1 MNYKLILMI
10 LVLMLIF
17 FGCQQQSAERKANST
32 EKEIDDKFLHT
43 YLIEKDT
50 LVFYG
55 ELIYVPIYSEIYYG
69 DAGKT
74 IELAVT
80 LSIHNTDLNHSIK
93 VKGVNYH
100 NKKGKLISKL
110 VQQPITLAPL
120 ETTNFMIGEKDRTG
134 GTGANFIVEWN
145 TQENVSSPIIEA
157 IMVTT
162 QMNQGISFTTTG
174 KITKKFGRSISAD
187 ILPSGF

>member
-1 MNYKLILMI
+1 MKYKLILTVP
-10 LVLMLIF
+10 VLLLIF
-17 FGCQQQSAERKANST
+17 LACKQQSSERIKGNSEKA
-32 EKEIDDKFLHT
+32 IDEKFLYT

-50 LVFYG
+50 LVHYG

-80 LSIHNTDLNHSIK
+80 LSIHNTDLSHSIT

-100 NKKGKLISKL
+100 NKKGDLINRM
-110 VQQPITLAPL
+110 VEHPIVLAPL
-120 ETTNFMIGEKDRTG
+120 ETTNFTIGEKDRSG

-145 TQENVSSPIIEA
+145 TRENVSSPIIEA
-157 IMVTT
+157 IMITT
-162 QMNQGISFTTTG
+162 QMNQGISFTTAG
-174 KITKKFGRSISAD
+174 KITKKFGRSTSAGD
-187 ILPSGF
+187 

>member
-1 MNYKLILMI
+1 MSNKLILMI
-10 LVLMLIF
+10 PVLMLIF
-17 FGCQQQSAERKANST
+17 FGCQQQSAEHKANST

-74 IELAVT
+74 IELAIT
-80 LSIHNTDLNHSIK
+80 LSIHNTDLNHPIK
-93 VKGVNYH
+93 VKSVNYH

-110 VQQPITLAPL
+110 VQQPIILAPL
-120 ETTNFMIGEKDRTG
+120 ETSNFMIGEKDRTG

-145 TQENVSSPIIEA
+145 TQEIVSSPIIEA

-162 QMNQGISFTTTG
+162 QMNQGISFTTAG
-174 KITKKFGRSISAD
+174 KITKKFGSSIYVNG
-187 ILPSGF
+187 LK

>member
-1 MNYKLILMI
+1 MKKELIIIAPLLLVI
-10 LVLMLIF
+10 L
-17 FGCQQQSAERKANST
+17 FGCQQQSDENRDMT
-32 EKEIDDKFLHT
+32 ELTDIDGKFLHT

-50 LVFYG
+50 LVYYG

-74 IELAVT
+74 IELAIT
-80 LSIHNTDLNHSIK
+80 LSIHNTDLNHPIK

-100 NKKGKLISKL
+100 NKKGNLITKL
-110 VQQPITLAPL
+110 VKEPITLAPL

-162 QMNQGISFTTTG
+162 QMNQGISFTTAG
-174 KITKKFGRSISAD
+174 KITKKFGKSIYSYD
-187 ILPSGF
+187 

>member
-10 LVLMLIF
+10 AAVLPIF
-17 FGCQQQSAERKANST
+17 FGCQQQSAERKPGNT
-32 EKEIDDKFLHT
+32 EKEIDDKFLYT

-50 LVFYG
+50 LVHYG
-55 ELIYVPIYSEIYYG
+55 ELIYVPVYSEIYYG

-80 LSIHNTDLNHSIK
+80 LSIHNTDLNHSIV

-100 NKKGKLISKL
+100 NKKGNLINKL
-110 VQQPITLAPL
+110 VKLPITLAPL
-120 ETTNFMIGEKDRTG
+120 ETTNFMIDETDKSG

-145 TQENVSSPIIEA
+145 TDQEVSSPIIEA

-162 QMNQGISFTTTG
+162 QMSQGISFTTTG
-174 KITKKFGRSISAD
+174 KITKKFGRSIS
-187 ILPSGF
+187 IN

>member
-1 MNYKLILMI
+1 MNYKLILIFPVI
-10 LVLMLIF
+10 LLFLS
-17 FGCQQQSAERKANST
+17 GCQQQSTERKPSNA
-32 EKEIDDKFLHT
+32 EKEMDEKFLYT

-50 LVFYG
+50 LVHYG

-80 LSIHNTDLNHSIK
+80 LSVHNTDLNHSIM
-93 VKGVNYH
+93 VKSVNYH
-100 NKKGKLISKL
+100 NKKGNLIKKM
-110 VQQPITLAPL
+110 VQQPILLAPL
-120 ETTNFMIGEKDRTG
+120 ETTNFMIGEKDRSG

-145 TQENVSSPIIEA
+145 TQNNVSSPIIEA

-162 QMNQGISFTTTG
+162 QMNQGISFTTGG
-174 KITKKFGRSISAD
+174 KITKKFGSSIYTSD
-187 ILPSGF
+187 LK

>member
-1 MNYKLILMI
+1 MNYKLIFMVP
-10 LVLMLIF
+10 VLLLIF
-17 FGCQQQSAERKANST
+17 FGCQQQTAERKANSA
-32 EKEIDDKFLHT
+32 EKEIEDKFLYT

-80 LSIHNTDLNHSIK
+80 LSIHNTDLNHSII
-93 VKGVNYH
+93 VKSVNYH
-100 NKKGKLISKL
+100 NKKGNLISKL
-110 VQQPITLAPL
+110 VQQSITLAPL

-174 KITKKFGRSISAD
+174 KITKKFGRSVSEN
-187 ILPSGF
+187 

>member
-1 MNYKLILMI
+1 MKYNLRLII
-10 LVLMLIF
+10 PFLVLSF
-17 FGCQQQSAERKANST
+17 FGCKQEQSEQSKGNAEKA
-32 EKEIDDKFLHT
+32 IDEKFLYT

-50 LVFYG
+50 LVHYG

-80 LSIHNTDLNHSIK
+80 LSIHNTDLTHSIT
-93 VKGVNYH
+93 VKSVNYH
-100 NKKGKLISKL
+100 NKKGNLINKL
-110 VQQPITLAPL
+110 VKQPITLAPL
-120 ETTNFMIGEKDRTG
+120 ETTNFMIGEKDRSG

-174 KITKKFGRSISAD
+174 KITKKFGRSTT
-187 ILPSGF
+187 GGN